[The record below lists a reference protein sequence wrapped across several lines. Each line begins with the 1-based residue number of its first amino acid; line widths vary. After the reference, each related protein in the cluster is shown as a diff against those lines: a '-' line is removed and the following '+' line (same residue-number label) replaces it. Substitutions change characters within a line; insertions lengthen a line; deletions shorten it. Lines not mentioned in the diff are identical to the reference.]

1 MDYFSH
7 KTLRYTDKTVK
18 MIKTDTKEVI
28 PVIERAISAR
38 LRTTPRATSAVQT
51 RQHSRLHSS
60 PHFPRSHEVAYRNPQ
75 DSQASLQILVKKK
88 KIGSRRS
95 LQFPLSPKLEPL
107 ATAPTR
113 PRNLRRYCAWAKC
126 SWFICVQPTKVTTS
140 TQTAASGKHTSKAK
154 RVFDPAHHPRQF
166 LHQFWHA
173 FHHCTSLEPSSLTL
187 QFILPN

>member
-38 LRTTPRATSAVQT
+38 LRTTPRATSAVLT

-88 KIGSRRS
+88 KKKKKSEVAGRCSFHCRRS
-95 LQFPLSPKLEPL
+95 LSLSP
-107 ATAPTR
+107 
-113 PRNLRRYCAWAKC
+113 
-126 SWFICVQPTKVTTS
+126 
-140 TQTAASGKHTSKAK
+140 
-154 RVFDPAHHPRQF
+154 
-166 LHQFWHA
+166 LHQPDRGTCVDTVHGPNA
-173 FHHCTSLEPSSLTL
+173 PDSYVSNPLRSPLRHKPPPAENTHRKPKEYLTL
-187 QFILPN
+187 HTIHGSFSISSDMHFIIALAWNPVP